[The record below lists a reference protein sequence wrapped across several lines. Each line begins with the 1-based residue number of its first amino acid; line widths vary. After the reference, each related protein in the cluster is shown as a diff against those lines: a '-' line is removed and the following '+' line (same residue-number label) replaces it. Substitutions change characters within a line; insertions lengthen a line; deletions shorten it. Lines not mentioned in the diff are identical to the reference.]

1 MAIFKTETLKEKG
14 LTQEQIDYIM
24 AEAGKQVNSLTA
36 ERDGYKNQLATAQ
49 ASLKA
54 MEASMQRDSRPKS
67 MNYPSR

>member
-36 ERDGYKNQLATAQ
+36 
-49 ASLKA
+49 
-54 MEASMQRDSRPKS
+54 
-67 MNYPSR
+67 

>member
-36 ERDGYKNQLATAQ
+36 EGWLQKPACDRAGIPESDGGHRCSGTPDQNQ
-49 ASLKA
+49 
-54 MEASMQRDSRPKS
+54 
-67 MNYPSR
+67 